1 MLAQRLK
8 WPFALPLLAAP
19 LLVPAGRGATT
30 EIGDG
35 AETPRVLFACAKAAT
50 HACDLA
56 AELGLADAK
65 IGRDGAGE
73 IVVAG
78 LEVTNSLIDR

>member
-1 MLAQRLK
+1 VLAQRLK

-35 AETPRVLFACAKAAT
+35 AETSRVLFACAKAAA

-56 AELGLADAK
+56 AELG
-65 IGRDGAGE
+65 RR
-73 IVVAG
+73 
-78 LEVTNSLIDR
+78 TQ